1 MKIQE
6 IYGIKVRPRSRITIK
21 SGGSFQLTMASLRS
35 FKSLERT
42 SLYVETK
49 KQKILLCSLIPCTR
63 DQQLLN
69 FTRLEG
75 ETVTFVIKGKNTV
88 QLSGNYISLEDE
100 SEPEP
105 KRKKT
110 KVDTKMNIE
119 RDKKEKVGEKEN
131 IKVAEKR
138 RDGDQQTESKRRDHA
153 INEKQV
159 RIPESKRYD
168 KATQDDHTVEN
179 KKKTKNQLKIKRY
192 NQAVQDEAK
201 QVKSRVNE
209 KVLQDECIVDD
220 IVSILKARG
229 EPSEEDEDETITDV
243 NSDTDDE
250 YAE

>member
-1 MKIQE
+1 
-6 IYGIKVRPRSRITIK
+6 
-21 SGGSFQLTMASLRS
+21 MASLSS

-75 ETVTFVIKGKNTV
+75 ETVTFIVKGKNTV

-100 SEPEP
+100 LEPEP
-105 KRKKT
+105 KRKKA
-110 KVDTKMNIE
+110 KVDTKKNIE
-119 RDKKEKVGEKEN
+119 RNKKENVGEKEN
-131 IKVAEKR
+131 IKMAKKR
-138 RDGDQQTESKRRDHA
+138 KDRDQQTESKRRGHA
-153 INEKQV
+153 IDEKKM
-159 RIPESKRYD
+159 RIPESKR
-168 KATQDDHTVEN
+168 H
-179 KKKTKNQLKIKRY
+179 

-201 QVKSRVNE
+201 QVKSKVDE
-209 KVLQDECIVDD
+209 KVLQDERIVDD

-229 EPSEEDEDETITDV
+229 EPSEEDDDEAITDV

>member
-1 MKIQE
+1 MKIQG
-6 IYGIKVRPRSRITIK
+6 IYGITVRPRSRITIK

-100 SEPEP
+100 PEPEP
-105 KRKKT
+105 KRKKA
-110 KVDTKMNIE
+110 KVDTKNNIE
-119 RDKKEKVGEKEN
+119 KNKKEKVGEKEN

-138 RDGDQQTESKRRDHA
+138 RDRDQQTESKRRGHA
-153 INEKQV
+153 IDEKQV
-159 RIPESKRYD
+159 KTPESKRHD
-168 KATQDDHTVEN
+168 KATQDDRTVEN
-179 KKKTKNQLKIKRY
+179 KNQLKIKRH

-201 QVKSRVNE
+201 QVKNKANE
-209 KVLQDECIVDD
+209 KVLQDEHIVDD